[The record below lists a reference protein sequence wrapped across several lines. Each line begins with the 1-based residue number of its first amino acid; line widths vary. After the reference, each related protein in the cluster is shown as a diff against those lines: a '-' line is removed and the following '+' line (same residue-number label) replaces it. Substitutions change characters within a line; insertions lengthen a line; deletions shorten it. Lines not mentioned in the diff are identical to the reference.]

1 MSQLQ
6 SSISDTYKYKN
17 ACQMAALDDLVFNS
31 FKRNPDYN
39 AILEHV
45 SEDQGRQYK
54 QHIDTYFPEYHGKL
68 KQFKENDAHGSPVVF
83 EYKGIGRF
91 SPTTLRYIKVL
102 SDLRHLFGSLD
113 NFNII
118 EIGVGYGGQC
128 KVISDFFNINK
139 YYLVDLEEALNLADK
154 YLKKLN
160 VKNVEIV
167 KPLDV
172 TSLDKQFDLI
182 ISNYAFTE
190 LSKSTQ
196 ELYLNK
202 ILHRSS
208 HGYITSNF
216 VSKEFNIDSFS
227 LDLLKNKLNAFDLRT
242 LEEIPLTHKDNIIL
256 FW

>member
-1 MSQLQ
+1 MTQLQ
-6 SSISDTYKYKN
+6 SSISDTYKYRN
-17 ACQMAALDDLVFNS
+17 ACQMAALFDSDFNS
-31 FKRNPDYN
+31 FKRNPEYN

-54 QHIDTYFPEYHGKL
+54 QHLDAYFPDYLYKL
-68 KQFKENDAHGSPVVF
+68 EQFKENDAHGSPVVF
-83 EYKGIGRF
+83 EYEGIGNF

-102 SDLRHLFGSLD
+102 SDLSHLFGSLD

-128 KVISDFFNINK
+128 KVISDFFNFNK
-139 YYLVDLEEALNLADK
+139 YYLVDLDEALNLTDK
-154 YLKKLN
+154 YLTKLN

-167 KPLDV
+167 KPFDV
-172 TSLDKQFDLI
+172 TTLDKQFDLI

-190 LSKSTQ
+190 LSSTTQ
-196 ELYLNK
+196 ELYLDK
-202 ILHRSS
+202 VLLRSS

-216 VSKEFNIDSFS
+216 VSKEFNIDSYSLEKLKTKLSIFS
-227 LDLLKNKLNAFDLRT
+227 LRT

>member
-1 MSQLQ
+1 MRHLQ
-6 SSISDTYKYKN
+6 SSISDTYNYKN
-17 ACQMAALDDLVFNS
+17 ACQMAALYDLDFNS
-31 FKRNPDYN
+31 FKRNPEFN

-54 QHIDTYFPEYHGKL
+54 QHLDTYFPEYLCKL
-68 KQFKENDAHGSPVVF
+68 KQFKENDVHGSPVLF
-83 EYKGIGRF
+83 EYKGIGKI

-102 SDLRHLFGSLD
+102 SDLKHLFGSLD

-139 YYLVDLEEALNLADK
+139 YYLVDLEEVLNLADK

-167 KPLDV
+167 KPFEI
-172 TSLDKQFDLI
+172 TALDKRFDLI

-190 LSKSTQ
+190 LSRCFQ
-196 ELYLNK
+196 ELYLEK
-202 ILHRSS
+202 ILVGCS
-208 HGYITSNF
+208 HGYITCNF
-216 VSKEFNIDSFS
+216 VSSEFGINSFS
-227 LDLLKNKLNAFDLRT
+227 LTQIEKRLSNFNIRR
-242 LEEIPLTHKDNIIL
+242 LEELPLTHKDNLIL

>member
-1 MSQLQ
+1 M
-6 SSISDTYKYKN
+6 
-17 ACQMAALDDLVFNS
+17 
-31 FKRNPDYN
+31 
-39 AILEHV
+39 
-45 SEDQGRQYK
+45 
-54 QHIDTYFPEYHGKL
+54 
-68 KQFKENDAHGSPVVF
+68 
-83 EYKGIGRF
+83 
-91 SPTTLRYIKVL
+91 
-102 SDLRHLFGSLD
+102 
-113 NFNII
+113 
-118 EIGVGYGGQC
+118 
-128 KVISDFFNINK
+128 
-139 YYLVDLEEALNLADK
+139 
-154 YLKKLN
+154 
-160 VKNVEIV
+160 EIV

>member
-1 MSQLQ
+1 
-6 SSISDTYKYKN
+6 
-17 ACQMAALDDLVFNS
+17 
-31 FKRNPDYN
+31 
-39 AILEHV
+39 
-45 SEDQGRQYK
+45 
-54 QHIDTYFPEYHGKL
+54 
-68 KQFKENDAHGSPVVF
+68 
-83 EYKGIGRF
+83 
-91 SPTTLRYIKVL
+91 VL
-102 SDLRHLFGSLD
+102 SDLKHLFGSLD
-113 NFNII
+113 NLNVI

-128 KVISDFFNINK
+128 KVISDFFKPNK

-172 TSLDKQFDLI
+172 NALDNQFDLI

-190 LSKSTQ
+190 LSRSTQ

-202 ILHRSS
+202 ILLRSS

-216 VSKEFNIDSFS
+216 VSREFNINSYSSDE
-227 LDLLKNKLNAFDLRT
+227 LMNKLNTFNLRT
-242 LEEIPLTHKDNIIL
+242 LEEIPLTHKDNIIY